1 MQSMKAA
8 LLTTAVGGLILT
20 TAFLL
25 SGRIT
30 AGQSAGTKNGDPQPA
45 TRETLEKFVAAFNA
59 NDAKTLGTTLAP
71 GMEYI
76 DESSQKVEGGKSVT
90 EMLSGFFKANPG
102 VKIQITPDG
111 IRLVAPT
118 VALEDAESVIT
129 IADKG
134 KQTARR
140 VSFVYGQVEGEWK
153 IVSIREFPEVESV
166 PEVGSRLKELAWL
179 EGTWLDESGDAV
191 VETTF
196 TFSKD
201 GSHMTRE
208 FIVRTGG
215 QETLKGTQRIS
226 VDPQTGV
233 IRSWTF
239 DSLGGHGDSVW
250 TKNGDGWLIRGKGVT
265 GQGKE
270 ASATYLLKPIGK
282 DRIEFQAVHRVVG
295 DQVEPDTTTVL
306 TRKISVPKR

>member
-1 MQSMKAA
+1 MKAMKA
-8 LLTTAVGGLILT
+8 LVALVIGILILST
-20 TAFLL
+20 VSLL
-25 SGRIT
+25 NGRTT
-30 AGQSAGTKNGDPQPA
+30 AGQEAGPKTTDIQPA
-45 TRETLEKFVAAFNA
+45 VRQNLERFVTAFNA
-59 NDAKTLGTTLAP
+59 NDAKALGATLAP
-71 GMEYI
+71 AMEYI
-76 DESSQKVEGGKSVT
+76 DESSQKVEGVKAVV
-90 EMLSGFFKANPG
+90 EMLTGFFKANPG
-102 VKIQITPDG
+102 VKMQINPDG
-111 IRLVAPT
+111 IRVVAPT

-140 VSFVYGQVEGEWK
+140 VSFVYAQVEGDWK
-153 IVSIREFPEVESV
+153 IVSIREFPEVDSM
-166 PEVGSRLKELAWL
+166 PEAGSRLKELAWL
-179 EGTWLDESGDAV
+179 EGTWLDEGGDSV

-196 TFSKD
+196 TLSKD
-201 GSHMTRE
+201 SSHMTRE
-208 FIVRTGG
+208 FIVRSGG

-270 ASATYLLKPIGK
+270 ASATYLLKPLGK

-295 DQVEPDTTTVL
+295 DQVEPDTTTIL
-306 TRKISVPKR
+306 TRKISLPKR

>member
-1 MQSMKAA
+1 MKSIKSAV
-8 LLTTAVGGLILT
+8 LMIAVGSLVILT
-20 TAFLL
+20 VFRL

-30 AGQSAGTKNGDPQPA
+30 AGQAVAPKNGDTQPA
-45 TRETLEKFVAAFNA
+45 ARLTLEKFVAAFNA
-59 NDAKTLGTTLAP
+59 NDAKALGATLAP
-71 GMEYI
+71 AMEYI
-76 DESSQKVEGGKSVT
+76 DESSQKVEGGKAVAD
-90 EMLSGFFKANPG
+90 MLAGFFKANQG
-102 VKIQITPDG
+102 VKLQITPDG
-111 IRLVAPT
+111 IRVVAPT

-140 VSFVYGQVEGEWK
+140 VSFVYAQVEGEWK
-153 IVSIREFPEVESV
+153 IASIREFPEVESV
-166 PEVGSRLKELAWL
+166 PEAGNRLKELAWL
-179 EGTWLDESGDAV
+179 EGTWLDEGGDSV

-196 TFSKD
+196 TLSKD
-201 GSHMTRE
+201 GTHMTRE
-208 FIVRTGG
+208 FTVRNSG

-250 TKNGDGWLIRGKGVT
+250 TKNGDEWLIRGKGVT

-270 ASATYLLKPIGK
+270 ASATYLLKPLGK

-295 DQVEPDTTTVL
+295 DQVEPDTTTILV
-306 TRKISVPKR
+306 RKISLPKR